1 MYGSAFRMRPKA
13 GMASQL
19 RDVMMSDQRRPN
31 GMITA
36 YLLTEDAAGDVW
48 GFAVFDDEK
57 AYRDNANDPAQS
69 AQYQKFRALL
79 EADPEWHD
87 GTIEQRPA

>member
-19 RDVMMSDQRRPN
+19 RDVMMSDQRRPK